1 MKALFETRKAVF
13 LAALFSGVVAQG
25 AHAATL
31 ASSYV
36 SGSFGCLITNLDAKA
51 ITVKIE
57 LVFYDGTVLL
67 GEDRLVPP
75 GGASDVFGAVESGYC
90 RFSGKFSKNKVRA
103 NLTRYSGGVSSL
115 VVPAN

>member
-1 MKALFETRKAVF
+1 MKAPFATRKAIF
-13 LAALFSGVVAQG
+13 LAALLSGVVAQG

-31 ASSYV
+31 ATSYV
-36 SGSFGCLITNLDAKA
+36 GGSFGCVITNLDTKE

-57 LVFYDGTVLL
+57 QVYFDGTVLF
-67 GEDRLVPP
+67 GQDRVVPP
-75 GGASDVFGAVESGYC
+75 GASTDIFSAVVSGYC

-115 VVPAN
+115 VVPAE